1 MRKVKEL
8 DPYIKARV
16 GEALI
21 QLTELTKQSN
31 NTGTS
36 RLYYTGNWAKDIY
49 DNYTEKQA
57 EVIFK
62 KVDDLKSK
70 LTFSSFK
77 VSIASLTCLVFLDIG
92 LPKVECDK
100 KATFGSKPKSF
111 DTLTQDF
118 EISTKRFD
126 DGKSSTLVSATST
139 VLPLN
144 TIIVIPKIGSPF
156 LASQTCFN
164 FSIDAA

>member
-31 NTGTS
+31 STGTS
-36 RLYYTGNWAKDIY
+36 KLYYTGNWAKDIY

-70 LTFSSFK
+70 LTFFQSKLESF
-77 VSIASLTCLVFLDIG
+77 VD
-92 LPKVECDK
+92 
-100 KATFGSKPKSF
+100 
-111 DTLTQDF
+111 Q
-118 EISTKRFD
+118 
-126 DGKSSTLVSATST
+126 DGKEW
-139 VLPLN
+139 
-144 TIIVIPKIGSPF
+144 IGYDYYAKK
-156 LASQTCFN
+156 L
-164 FSIDAA
+164 